1 MGALITIAI
10 ILIVALIAQLM
21 HVITIV
27 GVGKIILMV
36 LCLVAFY
43 QMCKTKNEFVAKYRD
58 ALLFLCALVYFKIA
72 MLP

>member
-10 ILIVALIAQLM
+10 LILLALIAQIA

-27 GVGKIILMV
+27 GIGKIILMI

-43 QMCKTKNEFVAKYRD
+43 KICAAREGFMVKYRGR
-58 ALLFLCALVYFKIA
+58 LMFICTLVYFKIA